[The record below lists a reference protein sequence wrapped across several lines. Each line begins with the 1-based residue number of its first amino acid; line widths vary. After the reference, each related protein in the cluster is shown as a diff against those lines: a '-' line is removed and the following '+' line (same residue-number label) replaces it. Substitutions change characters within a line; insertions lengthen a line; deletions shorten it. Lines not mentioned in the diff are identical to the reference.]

1 MVPPLPSP
9 RSPRATL
16 ERVAAWT
23 LALLAAACAPTPER
37 LGTPGAEWLPSPN
50 FNERR
55 PSYVVLHH
63 TTNDTVERALRTL
76 TDPVREVSAHY
87 VVGRDGKVYQLV
99 DERLRAWHAGRSQW
113 GSDFDLN
120 SASIGIEL
128 DNSGDEPF
136 PQSQIDAL
144 LRLLADIQTRYRI
157 PAPNF
162 LGHADVSPGRK
173 VDPSAW
179 FPWRLLAEHGFGIW
193 CDPPFAPAPPDFDP
207 MLGLAAFGYDTR
219 NPATAVQ
226 AFKLHFVQTDVSP
239 VMTQADN
246 ERLYCLLGR
255 RAETLP

>member
-1 MVPPLPSP
+1 MF
-9 RSPRATL
+9 
-16 ERVAAWT
+16 AWM
-23 LALLAAACAPTPER
+23 LALLVAACAPTPER
-37 LGTPGAEWLPSPN
+37 LGTPSAQWLPSPN

-87 VVGRDGKVYQLV
+87 VIARDGKVYQLV
-99 DERLRAWHAGRSQW
+99 DERYRAWHAGRSQW

-136 PQSQIDAL
+136 PQPQIDAL

-162 LGHADVSPGRK
+162 LAHADVSPGRK

-179 FPWRLLAEHGFGIW
+179 FPWRLLAEHGFGLW
-193 CDPPFAPAPPDFDP
+193 CDPPFDPAPEAFDP
-207 MLGLAAFGYDTR
+207 MLGLAAFGYDMR
-219 NPATAVQ
+219 NAAAAIQ
-226 AFKLHFVQTDVSP
+226 AFKLHFVQADVSAL
-239 VMTQADN
+239 MTPQDSD
-246 ERLYCLLGR
+246 RLYCLLGR
-255 RAETLP
+255 RAESLP